1 MKKSFV
7 FVAILCLL
15 VCLAACTPQQGS
27 EQLNEKLEES
37 YSKISL
43 SVTTKYL
50 GETLTSTVTTTTE
63 GDVSTVTYSI
73 QQFAAFNE
81 GIPESLIVTK
91 QGTLTVEKGVIT
103 SMDGDEADIDVSG
116 VSAGNLSFD
125 DNYFKNANLTATQ
138 FTAEV
143 SAPAA
148 FLGTA
153 VQCSDMKVS
162 ATFDKTFVK
171 TIVIT
176 YIADGAEVTYN
187 YQFTA

>member
-7 FVAILCLL
+7 FVVILCLL

-27 EQLNEKLEES
+27 EQLNEKLEEN
-37 YSKISL
+37 YSQISL

-91 QGTLTVEKGVIT
+91 QGTLTVENGVIT

-176 YIADGAEVTYN
+176 YTADGAEVTYN

>member
-7 FVAILCLL
+7 FVVILCLL

-37 YSKISL
+37 YSQISL

-176 YIADGAEVTYN
+176 YTADGAEVTYN

>member
-7 FVAILCLL
+7 FVVILCLL

-27 EQLNEKLEES
+27 EQLNEKLEAN
-37 YSKISL
+37 YSQISL

-50 GETLTSTVTTTTE
+50 GETLTSTVTTATE

-73 QQFAAFNE
+73 QQFATFNE
-81 GIPESLIVTK
+81 GIPKSLIVTK

-176 YIADGAEVTYN
+176 YTADGAEVTYN

>member
-7 FVAILCLL
+7 FVVILCLL

-27 EQLNEKLEES
+27 EQLNEKLKAN
-37 YSKISL
+37 YSQISL

-73 QQFAAFNE
+73 QQFATFNE

-176 YIADGAEVTYN
+176 YTADGAEVTCN

>member
-7 FVAILCLL
+7 FVVILCLL

-27 EQLNEKLEES
+27 EQLNEKLKAN
-37 YSKISL
+37 YSQISL

-50 GETLTSTVTTTTE
+50 GETLTSIVTTTTE

-73 QQFAAFNE
+73 QQFATFNE

-176 YIADGAEVTYN
+176 YTADGAEVTYS

>member
-7 FVAILCLL
+7 FVVILCLL

-27 EQLNEKLEES
+27 EQLNEKLKAN
-37 YSKISL
+37 YSQISL

-73 QQFAAFNE
+73 QQFAAFDE

-103 SMDGDEADIDVSG
+103 SIDGDEADIDVSG

-176 YIADGAEVTYN
+176 YTADGAEVTYN

>member
-7 FVAILCLL
+7 FVVILCLL

-27 EQLNEKLEES
+27 EQLNEKLKAN
-37 YSKISL
+37 YSQISL

-73 QQFAAFNE
+73 QQFANFNE

-176 YIADGAEVTYN
+176 YTADGAEVTYS

>member
-7 FVAILCLL
+7 FVVILCLL

-37 YSKISL
+37 YSQISL

-103 SMDGDEADIDVSG
+103 SIDGDEADIDVSG

-176 YIADGAEVTYN
+176 YTADGAEVTYS

>member
-7 FVAILCLL
+7 FVVILCLL

-27 EQLNEKLEES
+27 EQLNEKLKAN
-37 YSKISL
+37 YSQISL

-50 GETLTSTVTTTTE
+50 CETLKSTVTTTTE
-63 GDVSTVTYSI
+63 RDVSTVTYSV
-73 QQFAAFNE
+73 QQFATFNE

-162 ATFDKTFVK
+162 ATFDNTFVK

-176 YIADGAEVTYN
+176 YTADGAEVTYS

>member
-7 FVAILCLL
+7 FVVILCLL

-27 EQLNEKLEES
+27 EQLNEKLKAN
-37 YSKISL
+37 YSQISL

-50 GETLTSTVTTTTE
+50 GETLTSTVTTATE

-73 QQFAAFNE
+73 QQFATFNE

-116 VSAGNLSFD
+116 VLAGNLSFD

-176 YIADGAEVTYN
+176 YTADGAEVTYN

>member
-7 FVAILCLL
+7 FVVILCLL

-27 EQLNEKLEES
+27 EQLNEKLKAN
-37 YSKISL
+37 YSQISL

-73 QQFAAFNE
+73 QQFSTFNE

-103 SMDGDEADIDVSG
+103 SIDGDEADIDVSG

-176 YIADGAEVTYN
+176 YTADGAEVTYS
-187 YQFTA
+187 YQCTA

>member
-7 FVAILCLL
+7 FVVILCLL

-37 YSKISL
+37 YSQISL

-73 QQFAAFNE
+73 QQFAAFDE

-176 YIADGAEVTYN
+176 YTADGAEVTYN

>member
-7 FVAILCLL
+7 FVVILCLL
-15 VCLAACTPQQGS
+15 VCLAACAPQQGS
-27 EQLNEKLEES
+27 EQLNEKLEEN
-37 YSKISL
+37 YSQISL

-63 GDVSTVTYSI
+63 GDVSTVTYSV
-73 QQFAAFNE
+73 QQFATFNE

-176 YIADGAEVTYN
+176 YIADGAEVTYS

>member
-7 FVAILCLL
+7 FVVILCLL

-27 EQLNEKLEES
+27 EQLNEKLEEN
-37 YSKISL
+37 YSQISL

-73 QQFAAFNE
+73 QQFAAFDE

-103 SMDGDEADIDVSG
+103 SIDGDEADIDVSG

-176 YIADGAEVTYN
+176 YTADGAEVTYN

>member
-7 FVAILCLL
+7 FVVILCLL

-27 EQLNEKLEES
+27 EQLNEKLKAN
-37 YSKISL
+37 YSQISL

-73 QQFAAFNE
+73 QQFAAFDE

-103 SMDGDEADIDVSG
+103 SIDGDEADIDVSG

-176 YIADGAEVTYN
+176 YTADGAEVTYS

>member
-7 FVAILCLL
+7 FVVILCLL

-37 YSKISL
+37 YSQISL

-73 QQFAAFNE
+73 QQFAAFDE

-176 YIADGAEVTYN
+176 YTADGAEVTYS

>member
-7 FVAILCLL
+7 FVVILCLL

-27 EQLNEKLEES
+27 EQLNEKLEEN
-37 YSKISL
+37 YSQISL

-63 GDVSTVTYSI
+63 GDVSTVTYSV

>member
-7 FVAILCLL
+7 FVVILCLL

-27 EQLNEKLEES
+27 EQLNEKLEEN
-37 YSKISL
+37 YSQISL

-103 SMDGDEADIDVSG
+103 SMDGDETDIDVSG

>member
-7 FVAILCLL
+7 FVVILCLL

-27 EQLNEKLEES
+27 EQLNEKLKAN
-37 YSKISL
+37 YSQISL

-176 YIADGAEVTYN
+176 YTADGAEVTYS

>member
-1 MKKSFV
+1 MKKFFV
-7 FVAILCLL
+7 FVVILCLL

-27 EQLNEKLEES
+27 EQLNEKLEEN
-37 YSKISL
+37 YSQISL

-176 YIADGAEVTYN
+176 YTADGAEVTYN

>member
-7 FVAILCLL
+7 FVVILCLL

-37 YSKISL
+37 YSQISL

-73 QQFAAFNE
+73 QQFAAFDE

-103 SMDGDEADIDVSG
+103 SMEIGRAHV
-116 VSAGNLSFD
+116 
-125 DNYFKNANLTATQ
+125 
-138 FTAEV
+138 
-143 SAPAA
+143 
-148 FLGTA
+148 
-153 VQCSDMKVS
+153 
-162 ATFDKTFVK
+162 
-171 TIVIT
+171 
-176 YIADGAEVTYN
+176 
-187 YQFTA
+187 

>member
-7 FVAILCLL
+7 FVVILCLL

-27 EQLNEKLEES
+27 EQLNEKLKAN
-37 YSKISL
+37 YSQISL

-73 QQFAAFNE
+73 QQFAAFDE

-176 YIADGAEVTYN
+176 YTADGAEVTYN

>member
-7 FVAILCLL
+7 FVVILCLL

-27 EQLNEKLEES
+27 EQLNEKLKAN
-37 YSKISL
+37 YSQISL

-73 QQFAAFNE
+73 QQFATFDE

-103 SMDGDEADIDVSG
+103 SIDGDEADIDVSG

-176 YIADGAEVTYN
+176 YIADGAEVTYS

>member
-1 MKKSFV
+1 MKKFFV
-7 FVAILCLL
+7 FVVILCLL
-15 VCLAACTPQQGS
+15 VCLAACTPQQDS
-27 EQLNEKLEES
+27 EQLNEKLEEN
-37 YSKISL
+37 YSQISL

-176 YIADGAEVTYN
+176 YTADGAEVTYN

>member
-7 FVAILCLL
+7 FVVILCLL

-27 EQLNEKLEES
+27 EQLNEKLKAN
-37 YSKISL
+37 YSQISL

-73 QQFAAFNE
+73 QQFATFNE

-176 YIADGAEVTYN
+176 YTADGAEVTYS

>member
-7 FVAILCLL
+7 FVVILCLL

-27 EQLNEKLEES
+27 EQLNEKLEEN

-176 YIADGAEVTYN
+176 YTADGAEVTYN

>member
-7 FVAILCLL
+7 FVVILCLL

-27 EQLNEKLEES
+27 EQLNEKLKAN
-37 YSKISL
+37 YSQISL

-50 GETLTSTVTTTTE
+50 DETLTSTVTTATE

-73 QQFAAFNE
+73 QQFATFNE

-103 SMDGDEADIDVSG
+103 SIDGDEADIDVSG

-176 YIADGAEVTYN
+176 YTADGAEVTYS

>member
-7 FVAILCLL
+7 FVVILCLL

-27 EQLNEKLEES
+27 EQLNEKLKAN
-37 YSKISL
+37 YSQISL

-176 YIADGAEVTYN
+176 YTADGAEVTYN

>member
-7 FVAILCLL
+7 FVVILCLL

-27 EQLNEKLEES
+27 EQLNEKLKEN
-37 YSKISL
+37 YSQISL

-176 YIADGAEVTYN
+176 YTADGAEVTYS

>member
-7 FVAILCLL
+7 FVVILCLL

-27 EQLNEKLEES
+27 EQLNEKLEEN
-37 YSKISL
+37 YSQISL

-103 SMDGDEADIDVSG
+103 SIDGDEADIDVSG

-176 YIADGAEVTYN
+176 YTADGAEVTYS